1 MSAMPTTPPMM
12 QNSQSGKAAP
22 KSTSEGD
29 IEQPPSRILASNSAC
44 LGRVGIGMHAT
55 WGYGIRAIGSADHEK
70 VGGAYAIADW
80 RCWVL

>member
-44 LGRVGIGMHAT
+44 LGRELACTLPGAT
-55 WGYGIRAIGSADHEK
+55 EFGR
-70 VGGAYAIADW
+70 
-80 RCWVL
+80 